1 MPTKKTDLTS
11 QVLACIKSNSGVTVQ
26 EIASQ
31 LNQPKD
37 RVKVAVNNLS
47 SKDKIDAHSPRRSA
61 PAKYTAAYQKPS
73 LSQPVN
79 GPGCNLIDLGKLAT
93 PTDVPHR
100 NSTTRD
106 VYDGAELRP
115 FDSRPGANDHM
126 QHGSVSGGQWNPYTP
141 PGLMCV
147 GVPAQADAAS
157 SARRRFA
164 T

>member
-11 QVLACIKSNSGVTVQ
+11 QVLACIKANSGVTVQ

-37 RVKVAVNNLS
+37 RVKVTVSHLLRAE
-47 SKDKIDAHSPRRSA
+47 KIESICKKKGV

-106 VYDGAELRP
+106 VYDGAALLP

-126 QHGSVSGGQWNPYTP
+126 QHGSVSGGQWKPYTP

-147 GVPAQADAAS
+147 GAAGPVEAAS

-164 T
+164 A